1 MFAAM
6 PFAIIASVI
15 AVIAPWNING
25 AMERRI
31 INRETLNNKSIWN
44 HTKAS
49 STNKGLFIRIPP
61 IREHLG
67 TFNVRISWKK
77 HCHMSRDGFLC
88 TVCTFCCPLC
98 KFCPQ
103 YVNNICLPL
112 AMNHLL
118 CSTIEQ
124 ETGKNINVSQSF
136 MSRGV
141 LWSEWKLFN
150 LFATLE
156 FFSENFLGHLNFWKD
171 GVFPLNFQHLQPGLV
186 SDQWSCVDWDNTLS
200 VYK

>member
-61 IREHLG
+61 TREHLG
-67 TFNVRISWKK
+67 TFSVRISWKK

-150 LFATLE
+150 LFT
-156 FFSENFLGHLNFWKD
+156 
-171 GVFPLNFQHLQPGLV
+171 
-186 SDQWSCVDWDNTLS
+186 TLS
-200 VYK
+200 SPQ